1 MLPKYLDFD
10 VTVLTGMVEKTFYAS
25 FTCFYLQVLSDTLG
39 GQNNAQ
45 ILAVA
50 HRGSGSL
57 ANFCLLCS
65 FSRHLSKIVQARPP
79 LPPNF
84 ISPQY
89 PVATWKGLPSQSQG
103 FQEQVFTSCNWVFF
117 LKILYLLARF
127 VARSQTDFPYLFHLL
142 VSPFIAVP
150 DFGIISSFLCPPS
163 TICSKPIQLHCS
175 LTQ

>member
-10 VTVLTGMVEKTFYAS
+10 VTVLTGMVDKTFYAS

-39 GQNNAQ
+39 GQNYAQ

-65 FSRHLSKIVQARPP
+65 FSRHLTKIVQARPP

-84 ISPQY
+84 IFPQY
-89 PVATWKGLPSQSQG
+89 PVATWKGLPQG

-127 VARSQTDFPYLFHLL
+127 VARSQTDFSIP
-142 VSPFIAVP
+142 VSPF
-150 DFGIISSFLCPPS
+150 G
-163 TICSKPIQLHCS
+163 
-175 LTQ
+175 